1 MTGPKIW
8 IFSYGTLRQPE
19 VQIGVFGRR
28 LAGEP
33 DVLCGYVTRLQRVT
47 DPTVIAMSGAAEHPM
62 LVATGRSADQVEGIA
77 LAVNDKDLTLVD
89 RYEAASRYRRMEIT
103 LRSGREAFVYVY
115 EG

>member
-1 MTGPKIW
+1 MQKGI
-8 IFSYGTLRQPE
+8 
-19 VQIGVFGRR
+19 FGRR

-47 DPTVIAMSGAAEHPM
+47 DPTVIAISGAAEHPM
-62 LVATGRSADQVEGIA
+62 LVATRQSSDRVEGIA
-77 LAVNDKDLTLVD
+77 LAVSNKELTLAD
-89 RYEAASRYRRMEIT
+89 RYEAASRYRRMETT